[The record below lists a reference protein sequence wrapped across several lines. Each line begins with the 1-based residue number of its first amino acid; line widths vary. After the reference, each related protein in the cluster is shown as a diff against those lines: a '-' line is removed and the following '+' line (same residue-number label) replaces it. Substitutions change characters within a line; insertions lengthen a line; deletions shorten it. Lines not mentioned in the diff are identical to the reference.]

1 MNDGSHS
8 QNPVSA
14 NSVIKRGLFS
24 EAECARL
31 RSLAL
36 PWEDAR
42 LSGEAAD
49 IGALPDIKVAQ
60 RQLIALSDG
69 SRWIYERLAGF
80 VTGTKAL
87 GFDIEKVYAPLKIQR
102 YDAGGFHR
110 WHNDIAN
117 PRYRNRKLGITVQ
130 LSAPDDYREGDF
142 QFFNDPDP
150 VSTPREM
157 GCGVIHPAYMVHRV
171 APVAA
176 GTRYSLTAWVIGPPL
191 R

>member
-1 MNDGSHS
+1 MSDGSQPHNS
-8 QNPVSA
+8 ISA
-14 NSVIKRGLFS
+14 NAVTKRGLFS
-24 EAECARL
+24 EAECAQL
-31 RSLAL
+31 RSLPL

-42 LSGEAAD
+42 LSGADAD
-49 IGALPDIKVAQ
+49 IGASSDLKVAE
-60 RQLIALSDG
+60 RQLIDLSDD

-102 YDAGGFHR
+102 YGAGGFHG

-142 QFFNDPDP
+142 QFFSATRCRDA
-150 VSTPREM
+150 TR
-157 GCGVIHPAYMVHRV
+157 GRHR
-171 APVAA
+171 
-176 GTRYSLTAWVIGPPL
+176 SS
-191 R
+191 